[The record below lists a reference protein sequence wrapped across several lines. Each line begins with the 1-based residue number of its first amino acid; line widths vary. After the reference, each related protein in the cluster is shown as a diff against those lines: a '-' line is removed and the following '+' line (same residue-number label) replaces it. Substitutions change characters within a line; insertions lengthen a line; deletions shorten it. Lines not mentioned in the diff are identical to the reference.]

1 MTTIESKYFID
12 TNVLIYSTFPEI
24 DKYYN
29 NANKLL
35 TENNNLFIS
44 NQIILEYINVST
56 NNKMFKNYLD
66 IKTAFSNIEKYLTFI
81 NVVENHNINAKELKN
96 SAIKYNISKREIFDL
111 NIYLTMKLNGIE
123 NLITFN
129 VDDFKSF
136 EGLNIISAL

>member
-1 MTTIESKYFID
+1 MIESKYFID
-12 TNVLIYSTFPEI
+12 TNILIYATFPEI

-29 NANKLL
+29 NANKILI
-35 TENNNLFIS
+35 ENNNLFIS

-66 IKTAFSNIEKYLTFI
+66 IKTALSNIEKYLTFI
-81 NVVENHNINAKELKN
+81 NIVENHNIDAKEIKN
-96 SAIKYNISKREIFDL
+96 NAIKYNILKKRVFDL

-129 VDDFKSF
+129 VDDFKFF
-136 EGLNIISAL
+136 EGINIICAL